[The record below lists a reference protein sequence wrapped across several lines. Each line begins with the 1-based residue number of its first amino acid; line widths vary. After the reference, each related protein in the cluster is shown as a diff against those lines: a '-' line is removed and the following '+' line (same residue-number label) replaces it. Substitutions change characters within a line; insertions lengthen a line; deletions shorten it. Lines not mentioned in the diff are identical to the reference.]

1 MFGKLYLSV
10 PAPFFVT
17 VLEPF
22 AIGVVV
28 HVISPAPSKISGN
41 VPVTPPASVSVP
53 ASEAISVPP
62 AELSVITPLNV
73 LVPLMFRSA
82 PFDETPYPRSASG
95 SYPTE
100 IFPCSSSAAPPTT
113 SVPSA
118 TLPSAVLFC
127 AFITPTLIFVVP
139 PYVLAP
145 ESKRVPKPS
154 LLIPPTPAILPEI
167 VRVSA
172 AFVTTMSRVTSKRIS
187 SAIVL
192 PPEEALSVRPARPGP
207 KMIGFPESVYPL
219 PEIVIELKIVFSV
232 KSFVLE
238 RFDAPAGN
246 TRSSPDT
253 GAVPPQ
259 LLATDHKPFVV
270 PVHVLVAASALPMYI
285 KKKKTAKNAREIF
298 KRLIENL
305 FIFIINTTTFKL
317 YNIVYYIY
325 VASGRFL
332 REFEFILMLKK

>member
-1 MFGKLYLSV
+1 
-10 PAPFFVT
+10 
-17 VLEPF
+17 
-22 AIGVVV
+22 
-28 HVISPAPSKISGN
+28 
-41 VPVTPPASVSVP
+41 
-53 ASEAISVPP
+53 
-62 AELSVITPLNV
+62 
-73 LVPLMFRSA
+73 
-82 PFDETPYPRSASG
+82 
-95 SYPTE
+95 
-100 IFPCSSSAAPPTT
+100 
-113 SVPSA
+113 
-118 TLPSAVLFC
+118 
-127 AFITPTLIFVVP
+127 
-139 PYVLAP
+139 
-145 ESKRVPKPS
+145 
-154 LLIPPTPAILPEI
+154 
-167 VRVSA
+167 
-172 AFVTTMSRVTSKRIS
+172 
-187 SAIVL
+187 
-192 PPEEALSVRPARPGP
+192 
-207 KMIGFPESVYPL
+207 MIGFPESVYPL